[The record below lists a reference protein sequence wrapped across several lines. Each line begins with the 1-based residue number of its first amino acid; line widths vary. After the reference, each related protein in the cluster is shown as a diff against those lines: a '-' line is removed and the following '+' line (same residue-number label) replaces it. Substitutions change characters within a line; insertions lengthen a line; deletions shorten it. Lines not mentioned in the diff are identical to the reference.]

1 MSAVDTGALL
11 AEAVRHH
18 GAGDLTRA
26 DALYRRVLA
35 VDPEHPDALHLH
47 GVVAHQRGRHQA
59 AVEHIRRAVEHR
71 PGHHG

>member
-18 GAGDLTRA
+18 GAGDLARA

-59 AVEHIRRAVEHR
+59 AVEHIRRAV
-71 PGHHG
+71 